1 MSKIIFLIIIII
13 LIVFFVSNF
22 LIGCS
27 LTNATEKNISD
38 KTLPSKYEKYVDV
51 NQNPIFYEGNTMVML
66 PEGKNKE
73 VGYAFVNQK
82 NELIIND
89 HNPVG
94 YLKYDPKGNVI
105 DKIETKSLDGREHLL
120 NRFYGDYLMDFEGKR
135 YCTWAI
141 DGDKSFKEMKLVPHS
156 EQWDRETQENFYLEE
171 IKDKSPYYDIID
183 DNFFFFKDNKWSYFP
198 TKIYYSD
205 WKALKY
211 RELISEK
218 FMNWV
223 FNEKT
228 DNKYESLYSTS
239 SEKLEEGKCI
249 SLFSREEREF
259 APKEESKKRDKFI
272 PEHFKIEERGSH
284 RGSTIG
290 GGSMSY
296 LTTWKKGIL
305 FFKLQVNGQTF
316 GLKNEESIYNDENI
330 MKDKTKYFH
339 MYGGILEN
347 CGEYDVYTHPQLEY
361 ALFAPNEILSYGIC
375 PVFII
380 KNKKE

>member
-1 MSKIIFLIIIII
+1 MSKIGFLIIGTI
-13 LIVFFVSNF
+13 LIIFFASNF
-22 LIGCS
+22 LVGCS

-38 KTLPSKYEKYVDV
+38 KTLPPKYEKYVDV

-82 NELIIND
+82 NELIISD
-89 HNPVG
+89 DNPVG

-141 DGDKSFKEMKLVPHS
+141 DGDKSFKEMELIPHS

-171 IKDKSPYYDIID
+171 IKDKSPYYDVID
-183 DNFFFFKDNKWSYFP
+183 KNFFFFKDNKWSYFS
-198 TKIYYSD
+198 TKIDYCD
-205 WKALKY
+205 WKELKY
-211 RELISEK
+211 GIGNRYSE
-218 FMNWV
+218 
-223 FNEKT
+223 EKMQ
-228 DNKYESLYSTS
+228 
-239 SEKLEEGKCI
+239 EGKCI

-259 APKEESKKRDKFI
+259 APKEESEKRDKFI
-272 PEHFKIEERGSH
+272 PEYFKIEERGSH
-284 RGSTIG
+284 RSSTIG

-296 LTTWKKGIL
+296 LKTWEKGIL

-316 GLKNEESIYNDENI
+316 DLKNEESIYNDRNI

-347 CGEYDVYTHPQLEY
+347 CGKYDVYTHPQLEY
-361 ALFAPNEILSYGIC
+361 ALFIPDNVFSYGVYT
-375 PVFII
+375 VFII

>member
-259 APKEESKKRDKFI
+259 APKEKSEKRDKFI
-272 PEHFKIEERGSH
+272 PEYFKIEERGSH
-284 RGSTIG
+284 RSSTIG

-296 LTTWKKGIL
+296 LKTWEKGIL
-305 FFKLQVNGQTF
+305 FFKLQINGQIF
-316 GLKNEESIYNDENI
+316 GLKNEESIYDDKNI

-361 ALFAPNEILSYGIC
+361 ALFAPNEILSYDIC

>member
-1 MSKIIFLIIIII
+1 MSKIGFLIIVTI
-13 LIVFFVSNF
+13 LIVFFASNF
-22 LIGCS
+22 LVGCS
-27 LTNATEKNISD
+27 LTNAIEKNISD

-51 NQNPIFYEGNTMVML
+51 NQNPISYEENTMVML
-66 PEGKNKE
+66 PEEKNKE

-82 NELIIND
+82 NELIISDN
-89 HNPVG
+89 NPVG
-94 YLKYDPKGNVI
+94 YLKYDPKGNII

-141 DGDKSFKEMKLVPHS
+141 DGDKSFKEMELVSHS
-156 EQWDRETQENFYLEE
+156 EQWDVETQENFYLEE

-183 DNFFFFKDNKWSYFP
+183 DNFFFFKDNKWSYFS
-198 TKIYYSD
+198 TKIDYCD
-205 WKALKY
+205 WKVIKY
-211 RELISEK
+211 GIGNRYSEK
-218 FMNWV
+218 KMQ
-223 FNEKT
+223 
-228 DNKYESLYSTS
+228 
-239 SEKLEEGKCI
+239 EGKCI
-249 SLFSREEREF
+249 GLFSRREREF
-259 APKEESKKRDKFI
+259 IPKEESEKRDKFI
-272 PEHFKIEERGSH
+272 PEYFKIEERGSH

-296 LTTWKKGIL
+296 LTTCKKGIL

>member
-1 MSKIIFLIIIII
+1 
-13 LIVFFVSNF
+13 
-22 LIGCS
+22 
-27 LTNATEKNISD
+27 
-38 KTLPSKYEKYVDV
+38 
-51 NQNPIFYEGNTMVML
+51 
-66 PEGKNKE
+66 
-73 VGYAFVNQK
+73 
-82 NELIIND
+82 
-89 HNPVG
+89 
-94 YLKYDPKGNVI
+94 
-105 DKIETKSLDGREHLL
+105 
-120 NRFYGDYLMDFEGKR
+120 MDFEGKR

-141 DGDKSFKEMKLVPHS
+141 DGDKSFKEMELVSHS
-156 EQWDRETQENFYLEE
+156 EQWDVETQKNFYLEE

-330 MKDKTKYFH
+330 MKDKTSYFH

-347 CGEYDVYTHPQLEY
+347 CGKYDIYTHPQLEY
-361 ALFAPNEILSYGIC
+361 ALFIPDNVFSYGGYT
-375 PVFII
+375 VFII

>member
-1 MSKIIFLIIIII
+1 MSKIDFLIIGTI
-13 LIVFFVSNF
+13 LIIFFASNF
-22 LIGCS
+22 LVGCS
-27 LTNATEKNISD
+27 LTNPIEKKISD
-38 KTLPSKYEKYVDV
+38 ITLLPKYRKYVDV
-51 NQNPIFYEGNTMVML
+51 NQNPIFYEENTMVML

-82 NELIIND
+82 NELIISD
-89 HNPVG
+89 DNPVG
-94 YLKYDPKGNVI
+94 YLKYDPKGNII

-141 DGDKSFKEMKLVPHS
+141 DGDKSFKEMELVSHS
-156 EQWDRETQENFYLEE
+156 EQWDVETQKNFYLEE

-183 DNFFFFKDNKWSYFP
+183 DNFFFFKDNKWSYFS
-198 TKIYYSD
+198 TKVDYFD
-205 WKALKY
+205 WKELKY
-211 RELISEK
+211 GIGNRYSEEE
-218 FMNWV
+218 MQ
-223 FNEKT
+223 
-228 DNKYESLYSTS
+228 
-239 SEKLEEGKCI
+239 EGKCI
-249 SLFSREEREF
+249 SLFSRRERKL

-330 MKDKTKYFH
+330 MKDKTSYFR

-361 ALFAPNEILSYGIC
+361 ALFAPNEILSYDIC

>member
-1 MSKIIFLIIIII
+1 MSKIDFLIIGTI
-13 LIVFFVSNF
+13 LIIFFASNF
-22 LIGCS
+22 LVGCS
-27 LTNATEKNISD
+27 LTNPIEKKISD
-38 KTLPSKYEKYVDV
+38 ITLLPKYRKYVNV
-51 NQNPIFYEGNTMVML
+51 NQNPISYQGNTMVML

-82 NELIIND
+82 NELIISDN
-89 HNPVG
+89 NPVG

-141 DGDKSFKEMKLVPHS
+141 DGDKSFKKIELIPHS

-183 DNFFFFKDNKWSYFP
+183 DNFFFFKDNKWSY
-198 TKIYYSD
+198 
-205 WKALKY
+205 
-211 RELISEK
+211 EEE
-218 FMNWV
+218 MQ
-223 FNEKT
+223 
-228 DNKYESLYSTS
+228 
-239 SEKLEEGKCI
+239 EGKCI
-249 SLFSREEREF
+249 SLFSRRERKL

-330 MKDKTKYFH
+330 MKDKTSYFR

>member
-1 MSKIIFLIIIII
+1 MSKIDFLIIGTI
-13 LIVFFVSNF
+13 LIVFFASNF
-22 LIGCS
+22 LVGCS
-27 LTNATEKNISD
+27 LTNAIEKKISD

-51 NQNPIFYEGNTMVML
+51 KQNPISYEGNTMVML

-82 NELIIND
+82 NELIISDN
-89 HNPVG
+89 NPVG
-94 YLKYDPKGNVI
+94 YLKYDPKGNII

-141 DGDKSFKEMKLVPHS
+141 DGDKSFKEMELVPHS
-156 EQWDRETQENFYLEE
+156 EQWDVETQENFYLEE

-205 WKALKY
+205 WKVIKY
-211 RELISEK
+211 GIGNRYSEK
-218 FMNWV
+218 
-223 FNEKT
+223 KIQ
-228 DNKYESLYSTS
+228 
-239 SEKLEEGKCI
+239 EGKCI
-249 SLFSREEREF
+249 GLFSRREREF
-259 APKEESKKRDKFI
+259 IPKEESEKRDKFI
-272 PEHFKIEERGSH
+272 PEYFKIEERGSH

-330 MKDKTKYFH
+330 MKDKTSYFR

-380 KNKKE
+380 KNKKK